1 MKFRSTCF
9 TSGLLLAQQKAR
21 KKKKKPAAEEHLE
34 EEMEEPY
41 PREEPVKPVP
51 PEPIDPAVTEQQV
64 RERAA
69 QGRRPGEPT
78 LVPELSLAGS
88 VTPSDQCPR

>member
-1 MKFRSTCF
+1 MKFRSACF

-34 EEMEEPY
+34 EEMEEP
-41 PREEPVKPVP
+41 VKPVP

-64 RERAA
+64 RERVA